1 MLLFSHYK
9 DFKMR
14 KRLSRNELF
23 KIVNYL
29 NENWELLKTEKFA
42 RHALLEKIGAA
53 AETEITWEVFARICK
68 DLNKN
73 PAEIVSVRKRN
84 VVGHGTDRI
93 RLLAGQVSALVS
105 ELQRCYDLLGEKFNV
120 NGHVNQNVIR
130 SIVGGK
136 NLQVYREPNQPLV
149 KSK

>member
-1 MLLFSHYK
+1 
-9 DFKMR
+9 MR
-14 KRLSRNELF
+14 FGCIEL
-23 KIVNYL
+23 IDPS
-29 NENWELLKTEKFA
+29 E
-42 RHALLEKIGAA
+42 
-53 AETEITWEVFARICK
+53 
-68 DLNKN
+68 NKN